1 MNEMEFHENL
11 PRGSHA
17 FPASFYRVSGEHPR
31 YEMPLHWH
39 MEEELIWVEKGS
51 LTLWIDHEQIALSE
65 GEAALVAGGALHSG
79 KPKDCIY
86 HCLVF
91 DNGLLFPRI
100 PGGEEAKALL
110 EHRLEPNQPFPADSG
125 PARQAAEIF
134 RQWHSLGGEREFMAM
149 GSLWQ
154 FWGSILAEGRY
165 QKPLYPE
172 QKSHR
177 KREAV
182 KTALRRIHMDYARP
196 LTLGELAEEAR
207 MNPHYFC
214 SVFREAVGQTPVAY
228 LCGFRLDAAAE
239 RLRVSRETVTDI
251 ALECGFGDLSYF
263 TKAFTKRMGCSPG
276 AYRKGRGL
284 SNV

>member
-1 MNEMEFHENL
+1 MNEMAFHENL
-11 PRGSHA
+11 RRGSHA
-17 FPASFYRVSGEHPR
+17 FPASFYRVSAEHPR

-39 MEEELIWVEKGS
+39 MEEELIWVEEGQ
-51 LTLWIDHEQIALSE
+51 LTLWIDQEQILLSE

-79 KPKDCIY
+79 KPRDCIY

-110 EHRLEPNQPFPADSG
+110 EHRIEPRQPFLKESG
-125 PARQAAEIF
+125 PARRAKEIF
-134 RQWHSLGGEREFMAM
+134 TQWHTLREEREFMAI

-154 FWGSILAEGRY
+154 FWGSILAEGLYDR
-165 QKPLYPE
+165 PLYAE

-182 KTALRRIHMDYARP
+182 KNALRRIHMDYARP

-214 SVFREAVGQTPVAY
+214 SVFREAVGQTPVKY
-228 LCGFRLDAAAE
+228 LCNFRLEVAAE
-239 RLRVSRETVTDI
+239 RLRSTRETVTDI
-251 ALECGFGDLSYF
+251 ALESGFGDLSYF
-263 TKAFTKRMGCSPG
+263 TKAFTKKMGQSPG
-276 AYRKGRGL
+276 SYRRASGE
-284 SNV
+284 

>member
-1 MNEMEFHENL
+1 MNEMAFHENL
-11 PRGSHA
+11 PRGSHG
-17 FPASFYRVSGEHPR
+17 FPASFYRVEGSHPR

-39 MEEELIWVEKGS
+39 MEEELIWVEKGALS
-51 LTLWIDHEQIALSE
+51 LWIDQEQLILSQ
-65 GEAALVAGGALHSG
+65 GEAALVPGGALHSG

-110 EHRLEPNQPFPADSG
+110 EHRLEPLQPFPAESG
-125 PARQAAEIF
+125 PAKRAKEIF
-134 RQWHSLGGEREFMAM
+134 AHGSSSGREKEFMAV

-154 FWGSILAEGRY
+154 FWGSILSEERY
-165 QKPLYPE
+165 QKPLYAE

-196 LTLGELAEEAR
+196 LTLSDLAEEAR

-214 SVFREAVGQTPVAY
+214 AVFREAVGQTPVAY
-228 LCGFRLDAAAE
+228 LCAFRLDAAAE
-239 RLRVSRETVTDI
+239 RLQASRETVTEI

-263 TKAFTKRMGCSPG
+263 TKAFTKRMGCTPG
-276 AYRKGRGL
+276 AYRRKAAA
-284 SNV
+284 NV

>member
-1 MNEMEFHENL
+1 MNEMDFHENL
-11 PRGSHA
+11 PRGSRA
-17 FPASFYRVSGEHPR
+17 FPASFYRVSKEHPR

-39 MEEELIWVEKGS
+39 MEEELIWVEEGR
-51 LTLWIDHEQIALSE
+51 LTLWIDHEQMRLKR
-65 GEAALVAGGALHSG
+65 GEAALIPGGALHSG
-79 KPKDCIY
+79 KPEECIY

-100 PGGEEAKALL
+100 PGGEDAKALL
-110 EHRLEPNQPFPADSG
+110 EHRLEPLQPFPAESA
-125 PARQAAEIF
+125 PASHAKAIFLQALA
-134 RQWHSLGGEREFMAM
+134 GEGVKEFMAI

-165 QKPLYPE
+165 QAPKLPE

-196 LTLGELAEEAR
+196 LTLSQLAEEAR
-207 MNPHYFC
+207 MTPHYFC
-214 SVFREAVGQTPVAY
+214 SVFRQAVGQTPVAY
-228 LCGFRLDAAAE
+228 LCAFRLETAAE
-239 RLRVSRETVTDI
+239 RLRSSRETVTDI
-251 ALECGFGDLSYF
+251 ALESGFGDLSYF

-276 AYRKGRGL
+276 AYRRKM
-284 SNV
+284 SANI